1 MLEELHRSQ
10 MPTSTARDESAG
22 KVEPLTLYDFEVR
35 SDGGRRTSV
44 GAKLGDADG
53 YQTISFEIDADDGPV
68 EVDTADGLFPIALLV
83 AMQRHRPLHVVAPLS
98 PRLLYHANHYLGAI
112 LARIHTP
119 SQAIPVT
126 ASDLRTPA
134 PRPGRGV
141 CTGCSGGVDSFN
153 VLQDHLF
160 QPNVPGH
167 RLTHLL
173 FNSVGSHFPLDCTGV
188 FQRRLA
194 RIRRLASIVGLPLV
208 VTTSN
213 QDELLGTDF
222 MQFESLRNATVPL
235 LLQTVAHRFYHAA
248 AVTLDDLGIYPHDAV
263 DIADPLLLSL
273 LSTERMDLVSAGA
286 EMDRIQKL
294 ARLPEIPFTHE
305 FLDICTYSPAH
316 VANCGRCLNKCAPNL
331 FTMGMLGI
339 VDEYAHLFDM
349 EAYREGWPTFVVNM
363 LRDDHS
369 MLMLQIQ
376 REVRRRKVR
385 LPASLRAVAWA
396 DRHLKL
402 RERLPV
408 EFGRKICRALVP
420 PARRPIRP

>member
-1 MLEELHRSQ
+1 MLDEQHRSASFRGS
-10 MPTSTARDESAG
+10 PFFGGCSAA
-22 KVEPLTLYDFEVR
+22 LTLYDFAVE
-35 SDGGRRTSV
+35 SDGKRHTAVR
-44 GAKLGDADG
+44 AKLGDADG
-53 YQTISFEIDADDGPV
+53 HRPIEFRIESDDGPV
-68 EVDTADGLFPIALLV
+68 EVDSADGLLPVALLV
-83 AMQRHRPLHVVAPLS
+83 AMQTHRPLHVEAPLS
-98 PRLLYHANHYLGAI
+98 PRLLYHANRYLGAI
-112 LARIHTP
+112 LARIHAP
-119 SQAIPVT
+119 SAQVPVT
-126 ASDLRTPA
+126 ASLPYA
-134 PRPGRGV
+134 PPPRPNRGV

-160 QPNVPGH
+160 QPTVAGH
-167 RLTHLL
+167 RVTHLL
-173 FNSVGSHFPLDCTGV
+173 FNSVGAHPPFDRESV

-194 RIRRLASIVGLPLV
+194 RIRRLASLIGMPLV

-222 MQFESLRNATVPL
+222 MQFESVRNATVPL

-248 AVTLDDLGIYPHDAV
+248 AVTLDDLGVYPHDAV

-273 LSTERMDLVSAGA
+273 LSTERIDLVSAGA

-294 ARLPEIPFTHE
+294 TRLPEIPFTHE

-331 FTMGMLGI
+331 FTMTMLGI

-363 LRDDHS
+363 LKDDHS
-369 MLMLQIQ
+369 MLMMQIQ
-376 REVRRRKVR
+376 REVQRRKVR

-396 DRHLKL
+396 DRHLRL

-408 EFGRKICRALVP
+408 ELGRKVCRALVP
-420 PARRPIRP
+420 PSRRPAQS